1 MIGNVEVKSSA
12 VEVDINDTI
21 LNEWM
26 IWSEVVDDDEMPTVT
41 DNISNKVDAMLMMI
55 MIMIFF
61 MIIVTSATFIKSL
74 LISKSYNRPTISI

>member
-1 MIGNVEVKSSA
+1 MIGNVEVKTSA
-12 VEVDINDTI
+12 VEVDVNDTI
-21 LNEWM
+21 WSEWM

-61 MIIVTSATFIKSL
+61 MSIVTSATFIQSL
-74 LISKSYNRPTISI
+74 LISKSHNRPTISI

>member
-1 MIGNVEVKSSA
+1 MIGNVEVKTSA
-12 VEVDINDTI
+12 VEVDVNDTI

-41 DNISNKVDAMLMMI
+41 DNISNKIDAMLMMI

-61 MIIVTSATFIKSL
+61 MSIVTSATFIKSL
-74 LISKSYNRPTISI
+74 LISKSHNRPTISI

>member
-41 DNISNKVDAMLMMI
+41 DNISNKIDAMLMMI

-61 MIIVTSATFIKSL
+61 MSIVTSATFIKSL
-74 LISKSYNRPTISI
+74 LSSKSHNRPTISI

>member
-1 MIGNVEVKSSA
+1 MIGNVEVKTSA

-21 LNEWM
+21 LNEWL

-74 LISKSYNRPTISI
+74 LI

>member
-12 VEVDINDTI
+12 VEVDVNDTI
-21 LNEWM
+21 LSEWM
-26 IWSEVVDDDEMPTVT
+26 IWSEVVDDDKMPTVT
-41 DNISNKVDAMLMMI
+41 DNISNEVDAMLMMI

-61 MIIVTSATFIKSL
+61 MSIITSATFIKSL